1 MKPYVLMP
9 DWAECIST
17 EKEQPYETYSCRNC
31 LSILR
36 YDERRTV
43 LLQRRRFGIANLFP
57 LIPFCTSGSS
67 SPQTSYRTIENTLPD
82 AEIRD
87 GFWTPGAQA
96 ADARDDIA

>member
-1 MKPYVLMP
+1 MPGLNWLLRWITWQTTISSSSAIPSGGGDTPMAVLTFL
-9 DWAECIST
+9 E
-17 EKEQPYETYSCRNC
+17 N
-31 LSILR
+31 
-36 YDERRTV
+36 YDFSGKT
-43 LLQRRRFGIANLFP
+43 